1 MGAAHADGAQ
11 YTTERDAERLVHAY
25 MKEVNDQKKA
35 ACALDAVFPCVLKI
49 LPNCVFNK
57 KDPFVFGVD
66 IVEGSLRIGT
76 PICVPSR
83 PQADGRFTTLGRIA
97 GIEVNK
103 KPVDS
108 ATKGQSVAIK
118 INSTAPTE
126 ASRIFGRH
134 FNADD
139 ELVSHISRR
148 TIDVLKEF
156 YRDEMTKD
164 DWRLL
169 VRLKKLFEV

>member
-1 MGAAHADGAQ
+1 MGAPRCRRKNVTMSSICESDRSA
-11 YTTERDAERLVHAY
+11 
-25 MKEVNDQKKA
+25 
-35 ACALDAVFPCVLKI
+35 FPC
-49 LPNCVFNK
+49 LPRK
-57 KDPFVFGVD
+57 KG
-66 IVEGSLRIGT
+66 R
-76 PICVPSR
+76 ICVPSR